1 MIDNSTLRRITGF
14 QGNGLPVLSVY
25 LTIPPQREEH
35 DSVHPRTHDLLAQLR
50 DVAKDKD
57 LPHDV
62 RVSVR
67 DDIARIDA
75 DAVGGWWK
83 PPGVAVFACSGR
95 EFYEV
100 VQLPRSTR
108 ERVVLDDDA
117 WIRPLVAILDED
129 HPTCIAL
136 VDRKAA
142 QLWML
147 RQDEL
152 APVRAID
159 DPALRKPNYAG
170 WYGLEERRVM
180 NKAEEL
186 AKRHFLK
193 VGRTLEQLLDT
204 DGYELVAVG
213 GHEQEIPPFLDYLP
227 RRVRER
233 LAGTFTV
240 DAATATRAEIREKA
254 QAVIDRFEEQDE
266 ALRVA
271 EALERAAAHRPA
283 AIGLRDCLWAGTV
296 AAIQD
301 LLVQDDVTV
310 PGVVCPACG
319 WLAESGQTCPIDGS
333 ATRATPDVLDELV
346 ETVIDENGSVEHVRS
361 ETPLREHV
369 VVATLRFPLP
379 PLPSL

>member
-14 QGNGLPVLSVY
+14 HGNGLPVLSVY
-25 LTIPPQREEH
+25 VTVPAERQEQ
-35 DSVHPRTHDLLAQLR
+35 DSLHPRAHDLLAQVREVAGDR
-50 DVAKDKD
+50 DV
-57 LPHDV
+57 PHDV
-62 RVSVR
+62 RVSLR

-75 DAVGGWWK
+75 DAGSGWWK
-83 PPGVAVFACSGR
+83 PPGIAVFACSGR
-95 EFYEV
+95 ELYEV

-117 WIRPLVAILDED
+117 WIRPLAAILDED

-136 VDRKAA
+136 VDKKSA

-152 APVRAID
+152 APARAIE

-170 WYGLEERRVM
+170 WYGLEELRVT
-180 NKAEEL
+180 NKAQEL
-186 AKRHFLK
+186 AKKHFLK
-193 VGRTLEQLLDT
+193 VGRALEQLLDT

-213 GHEQEIPPFLDYLP
+213 GHQEETGPFLDYLP

-233 LAGTFTV
+233 VAGTFTV
-240 DAATATRAEIREKA
+240 DAATATRADIREKA
-254 QAVIDRFEEQDE
+254 QEVVDRFEAQDE
-266 ALRVA
+266 QRRVA

-283 AIGLRDCLWAGTV
+283 AVGVRDCLWAGSV
-296 AAIQD
+296 AAVQE
-301 LLVQDDVTV
+301 LLVQDGVEV
-310 PGVVCPACG
+310 PGVVCPSCG
-319 WLAESGQTCPIDGS
+319 WLAESGQTCPVDGGR
-333 ATRATPDVLDELV
+333 TRSTPDVLDELV

-369 VVATLRFPLP
+369 AVATLRFPP
-379 PLPSL
+379 PPFPTS